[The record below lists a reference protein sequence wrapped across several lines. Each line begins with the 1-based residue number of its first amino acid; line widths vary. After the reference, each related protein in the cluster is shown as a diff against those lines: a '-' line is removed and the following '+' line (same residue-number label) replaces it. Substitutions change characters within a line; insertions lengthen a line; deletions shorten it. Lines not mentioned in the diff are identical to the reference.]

1 MQVYTQAGKGQKTA
15 RMRDPVFLIFWFF
28 CIKTKEQTQAT
39 RGCENLNVVNLT
51 VETIQ
56 PLLENASKA
65 KHSISKL
72 SDAEKKLLLE
82 KLAHQIKSKSQ
93 EIIQEN
99 KKDLERMDDTDPK
112 KDRLLLNENRIN
124 NLAES
129 VLNVSLLTD
138 PTNLVLSE
146 KTLPN
151 GLFIQKK
158 TVPLG
163 VVGIIYESRP
173 NVTIDVAALC
183 IRSGNVCVLRGGT
196 DASFT
201 NVFLAKLIRQVLE
214 DFGLDKNIVQLLPTD
229 RKFILEM
236 LTAVKYIDVI
246 IPRGSQQLI
255 EYVRDNAKVP
265 VIETGAGVCHTY
277 VEKTADLEKA
287 AAIVVNAKVSRPSV
301 CNALDTVLVDEAIAE
316 KLLLKTA
323 PQFQDYQVEVFADGQ
338 SYLLLKK
345 SNYPY
350 LQEAKEE
357 DFGREFLDYKC
368 SIKVVSGYEEALAHI
383 TKYSSKHSEA
393 IISQDSNLCENFL
406 NEVDAAAVYAN
417 ASTRFTDG
425 GEFGLGAE
433 IGISTQKLH
442 ARGPF
447 ALEKLVTE
455 KWIVRGDGQVR

>member
-1 MQVYTQAGKGQKTA
+1 M
-15 RMRDPVFLIFWFF
+15 D
-28 CIKTKEQTQAT
+28 
-39 RGCENLNVVNLT
+39 
-51 VETIQ
+51 TIQ
-56 PLLENASKA
+56 PLLENTTKA
-65 KHSISKL
+65 KHSISRL
-72 SDAEKKLLLE
+72 ADQEKKLLLE
-82 KLAHQIKSKSQ
+82 KLAHKIKASTAA
-93 EIIQEN
+93 IIQEN
-99 KKDLERMDDTDPK
+99 QKDLKRMDDADPK
-112 KDRLLLNENRIN
+112 KDRLLLNESRIN

-129 VLNVSLLTD
+129 ALDVSLLTD
-138 PTNLVLSE
+138 PTNQLLSE

-158 TVPLG
+158 TVALG

-201 NVFLAKLIRQVLE
+201 NVFLAELIRNVLE
-214 DFGLDKNIVQLLPTD
+214 DFGLDKNIVQLLPTE
-229 RKFILEM
+229 RKFIAEM

-246 IPRGSQQLI
+246 IPRGSLQLI

-301 CNALDTVLVDEAIAE
+301 CNSLDTILVDEAVAE
-316 KLLLKTA
+316 KLLVKIA
-323 PQFQDYQVEVFADGQ
+323 PQLKDFQVEVFADAQ
-338 SYLLLKK
+338 AYLILKK
-345 SNYPY
+345 CNYPY
-350 LQEAKEE
+350 LEEAKPE
-357 DFGREFLDYKC
+357 DFGREFLDFKC
-368 SIKVVSGYEEALAHI
+368 SVKVVSGYEQALEHI
-383 TKYSSKHSEA
+383 SKYSSKHSEA
-393 IISQDSNLCENFL
+393 IISQDPNLCENFL
-406 NEVDAAAVYAN
+406 NEVDAAAVYTN